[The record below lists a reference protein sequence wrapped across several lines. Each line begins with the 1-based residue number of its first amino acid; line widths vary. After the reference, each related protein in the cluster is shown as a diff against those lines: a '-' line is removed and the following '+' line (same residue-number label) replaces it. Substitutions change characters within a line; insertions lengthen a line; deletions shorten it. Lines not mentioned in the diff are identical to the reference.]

1 MMGIDLKR
9 IGRNELVQRL
19 GDLEREKDTL
29 WAQLEETKRLLAVS
43 QEQASNARAQLAA
56 AQEQLME
63 SQKEESARR
72 EELAAA
78 GRDLDNERQQAESL
92 RRQLTD
98 AQNELTDARDRL
110 SETGVELEICRAEL
124 KAEKERADKLNAEL
138 KAASDKL
145 GDRTIAIANAGSL
158 ADAAAQINGLFAAAQ
173 NTADQYLMNISLRK
187 AEQERVCAQ
196 IEADAR
202 AKAEDMLRQAAER
215 CEEMEKQMLR
225 HCEELKYIAE
235 EDNRRKWNGLSEQL
249 QMISR
254 EIQNSVNVP
263 GQE

>member
-9 IGRNELVQRL
+9 VGRTELVQRL

-29 WAQLEETKRLLAVS
+29 WAQLEETKRLLAVA
-43 QEQASNARAQLAA
+43 QEQASGARVQLAS
-56 AQEQLME
+56 AQEQLLA
-63 SQKEESARR
+63 SQQEETLRR

-78 GRDLDNERQQAESL
+78 GRDLSNERQQAESL
-92 RRQLTD
+92 RQQLTD
-98 AQNELTDARDRL
+98 AQTELAGARDRL
-110 SETGVELEICRAEL
+110 SDTGVELEICRAEL
-124 KAEKERADKLNAEL
+124 KAEKERADKLSAEL
-138 KAASDKL
+138 KAARAKL
-145 GDRTIAIANAGSL
+145 DDRAVAIANAGSL
-158 ADAAAQINGLFAAAQ
+158 AEASAQINGLFAAAQ

-202 AKAEDMLRQAAER
+202 ARADDMLKKTSER
-215 CEEMEKQMLR
+215 CDEMEKQMLR

-263 GQE
+263 EQE